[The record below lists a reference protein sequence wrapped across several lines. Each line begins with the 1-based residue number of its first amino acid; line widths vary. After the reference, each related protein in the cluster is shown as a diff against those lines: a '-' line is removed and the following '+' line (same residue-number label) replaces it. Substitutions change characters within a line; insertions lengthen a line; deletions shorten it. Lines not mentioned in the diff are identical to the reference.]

1 MSNSQFQIKLVF
13 DQKIGLFG
21 AFWHF
26 FDQKR
31 SKKIKKDTF
40 LSFFDDI
47 YILRII
53 KFLKLIF
60 TI

>member
-1 MSNSQFQIKLVF
+1 MSNSQFLKKLVF
-13 DQKIGLFG
+13 DQKMMLFDSFLEFFG
-21 AFWHF
+21 KKRAKTVIFCTFLHF
-26 FDQKR
+26 FDH
-31 SKKIKKDTF
+31 
-40 LSFFDDI
+40 I